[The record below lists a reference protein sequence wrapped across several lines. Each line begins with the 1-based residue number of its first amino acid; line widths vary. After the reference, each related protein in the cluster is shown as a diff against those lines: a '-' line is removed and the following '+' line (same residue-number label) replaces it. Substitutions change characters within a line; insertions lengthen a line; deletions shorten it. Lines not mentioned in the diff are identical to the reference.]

1 MLRASFAS
9 AGLHIDLAAI
19 VDEDRSPGPDGAA
32 EILAFTRALVR
43 RTDDLPA
50 ARATL
55 RTKLGDGGAAAVA
68 GTVGNFEMM
77 NRILDATGVPT
88 PGTITD
94 IEQRLRI

>member
-1 MLRASFAS
+1 MLRASFQA
-9 AGLHIDLAAI
+9 AGLHIDLGAI

-32 EILAFTRALVR
+32 EILKFTRALVR
-43 RTDDLPA
+43 RTDDLPS

-55 RTKLGDGGAAAVA
+55 RAKLGDAGAAAVA
-68 GTVGNFEMM
+68 GSVGNFEMM